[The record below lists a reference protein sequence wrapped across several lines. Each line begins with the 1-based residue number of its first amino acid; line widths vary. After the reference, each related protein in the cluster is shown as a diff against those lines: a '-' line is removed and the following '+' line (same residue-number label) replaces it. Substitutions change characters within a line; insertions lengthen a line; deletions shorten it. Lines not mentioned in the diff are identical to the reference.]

1 MSRNLYSVLGL
12 SRQAETSEIRTAYKQ
27 LAKEHH
33 PDKGGDPEKFKEL
46 SEAHEVLS
54 DESRRRLYDVTGS
67 ISEQEHA
74 QKQAQQQNPFG
85 GMPGMPH
92 GMSSQMFGGMF
103 PGGPGGPGHS
113 FAQGMNSAIPQRR
126 KEGKGPGKNQEIPL
140 QLEDYYKG
148 RELNVKLG
156 RQCFCK
162 GCKGSGGSST
172 KTCEQCHGRGMLN
185 QMINMGPIQMM
196 TQAPCPPC
204 GGKGQQILGKCLACG
219 GRGMSHEEKTMKI
232 IVEPG
237 MTPGNTI
244 VFPGMCSDHP
254 SFTEAGDVTVI
265 LKEADEENVD
275 TAQWSR
281 EGSRLKMTVTVNLTE
296 SLLGTVKML
305 KGHPGYPNGL
315 PVDIAI
321 GTQNLWVGTFP
332 GLGMPVRGT
341 PRHGEVV
348 ITILVVPTAEEV
360 QALKTNAILLKTCLP
375 ALAPGPG
382 LDNNGPVS
390 LNQGKWTA

>member
-12 SRQAETSEIRTAYKQ
+12 NRQADTQEIRTAYKQ

-54 DESRRRLYDVTGS
+54 DESRRRHYDMTGS

-74 QKQAQQQNPFG
+74 QQQSPFG
-85 GMPGMPH
+85 GMPGMP
-92 GMSSQMFGGMF
+92 GMFSQMFGGMF
-103 PGGPGGPGHS
+103 PGGPGGPGPA

-126 KEGKGPGKNQEIPL
+126 KEGKSPGKNQEIAL
-140 QLEDYYKG
+140 QLDDYYKG

-162 GCKGSGGSST
+162 GCKGTGGSSV
-172 KTCEQCHGRGMLN
+172 KTCDQCKGRGNLN
-185 QMINMGPIQMM
+185 QMINMGPVQMLAQ
-196 TQAPCPPC
+196 TPCPPC
-204 GGKGQQILGKCLACG
+204 GGKGQQVLGKCLACQ

-244 VFPGMCSDHP
+244 IFPGMCSDHP

-265 LKEADEENVD
+265 LKEADEENPD
-275 TAQWSR
+275 TALWTR
-281 EGSRLKMTVTVNLTE
+281 EGSRLKTNVTVSLAE
-296 SLLGTVKML
+296 SLLGTIKML

-315 PVDIAI
+315 PIDIAV

-341 PRHGEVV
+341 PRHGEAV
-348 ITILVVPTAEEV
+348 ITVLVVPTAEEV

-375 ALAPGPG
+375 GLPPAPGS
-382 LDNNGPVS
+382 DTNGPVS
-390 LNQGKWTA
+390 LNQGKWCA

>member
-12 SRQAETSEIRTAYKQ
+12 NRQADTQEIRTAYKQ

-54 DESRRRLYDVTGS
+54 DESRRRHYDMTGS

-74 QKQAQQQNPFG
+74 QQSPFG
-85 GMPGMPH
+85 MPSGMF
-92 GMSSQMFGGMF
+92 SQMFGGMF
-103 PGGPGGPGHS
+103 PGGPGGPGPA
-113 FAQGMNSAIPQRR
+113 FAQGMNSAIPKRR
-126 KEGKGPGKNQEIPL
+126 EGKSPGKNQEIAL
-140 QLEDYYKG
+140 QLDDYYKG

-162 GCKGSGGSST
+162 GCKGTGGSSV
-172 KTCEQCHGRGMLN
+172 KTCEQCKGRGNLN
-185 QMINMGPIQMM
+185 QMINMGPIQMLAQ
-196 TQAPCPPC
+196 TPCPPC
-204 GGKGQQILGKCLACG
+204 GGKGQQVLGKCLGCG

-244 VFPGMCSDHP
+244 IFPGMCSDHP

-265 LKEADEENVD
+265 LKEADEENAD
-275 TAQWSR
+275 TALWTR
-281 EGSRLKMTVTVNLTE
+281 EGSRLKTNVTVSLAE

-315 PVDIAI
+315 PIDIAV

-341 PRHGEVV
+341 PRYGEAV
-348 ITILVVPTAEEV
+348 ITVLVVPTPEEV

-375 ALAPGPG
+375 SLPPAPGS
-382 LDNNGPVS
+382 DTNGPVS
-390 LNQGKWTA
+390 LNQGKWTP

>member
-12 SRQAETSEIRTAYKQ
+12 SRDAETQEIRTAYKQ

-54 DESRRRLYDVTGS
+54 DDSRRRLYDMTGS

-74 QKQAQQQNPFG
+74 QAQQSPFG
-85 GMPGMPH
+85 GMPGGMPH
-92 GMSSQMFGGMF
+92 GMFSQMFGGMF
-103 PGGPGGPGHS
+103 PGGQGGQS
-113 FAQGMNSAIPQRR
+113 FAQGMNSAMPQRR
-126 KEGKGPGKNQEIPL
+126 REGKGPGKNQEIPL
-140 QLEDYYKG
+140 QLDDYYKG

-162 GCKGSGGSST
+162 GCKGTGGAST
-172 KTCEQCHGRGMLN
+172 KACDQCKGRGVLN

-196 TQAPCPPC
+196 AQTPCPPC
-204 GGKGQQILGKCLACG
+204 GGKGEQVLGKCVTCQ
-219 GRGMSHEEKTMKI
+219 GRGMTHEEKTMKI

-237 MTPGNTI
+237 MMPGNTI
-244 VFPGMCSDHP
+244 VFQGMCSDHP

-265 LKEADEENVD
+265 LKDADEENAD
-275 TAQWSR
+275 TALWSR
-281 EGSRLKMTVTVNLTE
+281 EGTRLKTTVTVSLTE
-296 SLLGTVKML
+296 SLLGAIKVI

-315 PVDIAI
+315 PIDIAV

-341 PRHGEVV
+341 PRHGEAV
-348 ITILVVPTAEEV
+348 ITVLVVPTPEEV

-382 LDNNGPVS
+382 FDGPVS